1 MNVFTSV
8 MLGVAEWQD
17 DYKPPVTPSDSLAS
31 GSSSVQERGNMDE
44 GKEGSPPSQLG
55 SAPRQEGSA
64 HRQEGSTP
72 RQEGNTPRQEGN
84 TPRQVI
90 REQSTGEDSNSVSAS
105 GVEVAGRDSVP
116 LIQTSP
122 QQEVTSSSSIDE
134 PSIVTA
140 TAGRPPSDVG
150 NDTRDSVNISDV
162 CVGRFQSVS
171 VQVHASQDI
180 SQPLVSDRRMV
191 HAGVQV
197 GGLTG
202 EDRQGGRTDDDS
214 MELQDAQVS
223 GGS

>member
-17 DYKPPVTPSDSLAS
+17 DYKPPVTPSVSLAS
-31 GSSSVQERGNMDE
+31 GSSSIQERGNMDE
-44 GKEGSPPSQLG
+44 GKEGSPPSQQE
-55 SAPRQEGSA
+55 SAPRQEGSTP
-64 HRQEGSTP
+64 RQEGSTP

-84 TPRQVI
+84 TPRQ
-90 REQSTGEDSNSVSAS
+90 EQSTGEDSNSVSAS

-150 NDTRDSVNISDV
+150 NDTCDSVNISDV
-162 CVGRFQSVS
+162 CVGRFRSVS

-202 EDRQGGRTDDDS
+202 EDRQGSRTDDDS